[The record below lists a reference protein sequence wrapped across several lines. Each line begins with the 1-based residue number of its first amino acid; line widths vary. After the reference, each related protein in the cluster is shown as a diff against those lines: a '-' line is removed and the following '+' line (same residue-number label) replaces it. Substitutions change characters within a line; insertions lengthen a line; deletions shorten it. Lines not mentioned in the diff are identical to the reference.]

1 MKEQFKGSIA
11 LLSATVIWG
20 FAFIAQSVGMD
31 LIGPFTFQMVRC
43 LLAVAVLVPLAFL
56 LDFRKC
62 SRKEFLFLMNIWKN
76 YHYHHNIYR

>member
-1 MKEQFKGSIA
+1 MKEQFKGTLA

-43 LLAVAVLVPLAFL
+43 LLAVLVLVPGAFL
-56 LDFRKC
+56 LDIGKC
-62 SRKEFLFLMNIWKN
+62 SMKQSAGKWKTPDLWKS
-76 YHYHHNIYR
+76 